1 MQAERHAPAVVAF
14 AIVVVSFA
22 AILIRLC
29 DAPTAIIAAC
39 RLSFATLILLPL
51 FVRSRRSAGAYGSEV
66 QGSGAQGSGERSAS
80 ELRVKGRHR
89 TGAVNPRQLALCSLA
104 GLFLALHFLF
114 WIESLKLT
122 SVASSV
128 MLVTTSPVFAAVFAW
143 LVLKE
148 AVGRKTL
155 LAILLCLMGS
165 LIISRGAVDFG
176 PGAIKGNVFAILG
189 AAAFG
194 AQFVIAR
201 SLRRTMAIT
210 EYAFLAYSAAAIIL
224 IGWALASGH
233 SFTGFDRINYLWFF
247 LLALGPQV
255 FGHTSLSWAL
265 RYLPASKVA
274 VSVLGEPVGA
284 ALLAWVFFGEVPGYT
299 LFAGGALILYGVY
312 LAMTE
317 KAPGR

>member
-29 DAPTAIIAAC
+29 EAPTAIIAAF
-39 RLSFATLILLPL
+39 RLTFAALILLPL
-51 FVRSRRSAGAYGSEV
+51 YVGRRGQGAGAGDGARSSDADTGDGDELKTAASRR
-66 QGSGAQGSGERSAS
+66 RI
-80 ELRVKGRHR
+80 
-89 TGAVNPRQLALCSLA
+89 ALCSLA

-122 SVASSV
+122 TVASSV

-143 LVLKE
+143 MALKE
-148 AVGRKTL
+148 TVGRKTL
-155 LAILLCLMGS
+155 LAIALCLVGS
-165 LIISRGAVDFG
+165 LIIGRGAVDFG
-176 PGAIKGNVFAILG
+176 PGAVRGNLFAILG

-201 SLRRTMAIT
+201 SLRRTMGIT
-210 EYAFLAYSAAAIIL
+210 QYAFLVYSAAALIL
-224 IGWALASGH
+224 ICWAIASGH

-265 RYLPASKVA
+265 RYLPAPKVA

-284 ALLAWVFFGEVPGYT
+284 ALLAWAFFGEIPGYT

-312 LAMTE
+312 LAVNE
-317 KAPGR
+317 KSPGLQMPAPPPSS

>member
-39 RLSFATLILLPL
+39 RLTFATLILLPL
-51 FVRSRRSAGAYGSEV
+51 FMRVRGQGAARGRGALTSRQV
-66 QGSGAQGSGERSAS
+66 
-80 ELRVKGRHR
+80 
-89 TGAVNPRQLALCSLA
+89 ALCSLA

-143 LVLKE
+143 LALKE

-155 LAILLCLMGS
+155 LAILLCLAGS

-284 ALLAWVFFGEVPGYT
+284 ALLAWAFFGEVPGYT

-312 LAMTE
+312 LAITE
-317 KAPGR
+317 KAPDRLAPAQSPPS

>member
-39 RLSFATLILLPL
+39 RLTFATLILLPL
-51 FVRSRRSAGAYGSEV
+51 FVGSRRSAAAHGNGARGD
-66 QGSGAQGSGERSAS
+66 
-80 ELRVKGRHR
+80 RVRVGDIHQRA
-89 TGAVNPRQLALCSLA
+89 GAVSRRQVALCSLA

-122 SVASSV
+122 TVASSV

-143 LVLKE
+143 IVLKE

-155 LAILLCLMGS
+155 FAILLCLVGS

-176 PGAIKGNVFAILG
+176 PGAIKGNVFAVLG

-201 SLRRTMAIT
+201 SLRRTMGIT
-210 EYAFLAYSAAAIIL
+210 EYAFLTYTAAAMIL
-224 IGWALASGH
+224 IGWALLSGQ

-284 ALLAWVFFGEVPGYT
+284 ALLAWVFFHEVPGYS
-299 LFAGGALILYGVY
+299 LFAGGALILCGVY
-312 LAMTE
+312 LAISERM
-317 KAPGR
+317 PSR